1 MGRLGATIKRENDQD
16 GRGLMNIPLILLI
29 ALPFIGGLLVIFPGR
44 FLRVLRWIFGLLSA
58 AGTGVL
64 LVYIFREFQ
73 PRIESGFS
81 IWKMN
86 SAAGFQFSISTVS
99 LVIAAAFTLLYFFV
113 LLYAIGYYRK
123 NEEADTEF
131 HTLSLFM
138 LGSSLGLLFTNDI
151 IFIFLFWEIAAV
163 AAWRLIGFE
172 RTSTKIAV
180 AGRTLLINF
189 FGSAL
194 MLVGFMLLV
203 INSGTVN
210 GTFDVSSITFN
221 LGGMGGNLPVL
232 AGVLI
237 LAGVFAKSA
246 VIPLYIWVPQAYAV
260 SPIPAVALLAGMIE
274 NLGLIVFMKVFGG
287 TFTLTAAWQSTL
299 LWIALASSIVA
310 GGAAL
315 VVKDYRKIL
324 GYSTVS
330 QLAFVLA
337 GFALISQVG
346 QVATGAVLF
355 IIAHGIA
362 KATLLLG
369 YGAVEL
375 KMGDRDIS
383 NQGRLVARFPLIFTG
398 VIIAT
403 LSVIGLPPLLG
414 FFAKID
420 VIFGILN
427 FKLGGILIGAGFI
440 LASVFTLLYMLR
452 LISSVFLKGSAPT
465 KESGVR
471 QPIYLSVIVLLLSLT
486 LLGVSVGM
494 KSLVSYLGGGG

>member
-1 MGRLGATIKRENDQD
+1 
-16 GRGLMNIPLILLI
+16 MNIPLILLI

-44 FLRVLRWIFGLLSA
+44 FLRVLRWIFGLLTA
-58 AGTGVL
+58 AGSGVL
-64 LVYIFREFQ
+64 LVYIFREYQ
-73 PRIESGFS
+73 PKIESGFN
-81 IWKMN
+81 IWTTAN
-86 SAAGFQFSISTVS
+86 AVGGFQFSISTVS
-99 LVIAAAFTLLYFFV
+99 LVIAAAFTLLYLFV

-123 NEEADTEF
+123 NEDADTEF

-138 LGSSLGLLFTNDI
+138 LGSSLGLLFTSDI

-180 AGRTLLINF
+180 AGRTILINF

-203 INSGTVN
+203 INSGTLD

-221 LGGMGGNLPVL
+221 LSGMGGNMPVL

-246 VIPLYIWVPQAYAV
+246 VIPLYIWVPQAYAA

-287 TFTLTAAWQSTL
+287 TFTLSGAWQPTL

-315 VVKDYRKIL
+315 VVKDFRKIL

-330 QLAFVLA
+330 QLAFILA
-337 GFALISQVG
+337 GFALISQSG
-346 QVATGAVLF
+346 HVAKGAVVF
-355 IIAHGIA
+355 IIAHGLA
-362 KATLLLG
+362 KASLLMG
-369 YGAVEL
+369 YGAVEQ
-375 KMGDRDIS
+375 KMETRDIMS
-383 NQGRLVARFPLIFTG
+383 QGRLLTRFPVLFVGI
-398 VIIAT
+398 IIAT
-403 LSVIGLPPLLG
+403 LSIIGLPPLLG
-414 FFAKID
+414 FFPKVDI
-420 VIFGILN
+420 IFGILN
-427 FKLGGILIGAGFI
+427 FKPGGILIGVGFI

-452 LISSVFLKGSAPT
+452 LISSVFLKGPPPSG
-465 KESGVR
+465 ESRIR
-471 QPIYLSVIVLLLSLT
+471 QPVFLSVIVLVLSLT
-486 LLGVSVGM
+486 LLAASLGM
-494 KSLVSYLGGGG
+494 KSLLNYLGQGG